1 MNPIIERALELLEK
15 IRQKIEEIVRLVN
28 AALRAL
34 PAVLAWVADRLRE
47 AWDGMLQKISEMWNA
62 ISEFFSHAGDPFM
75 LNSAAEGWKLAAAK
89 VSRINDTIMDANLS
103 VDDKWTG
110 SGADQYQQR
119 IETQRRANTSIM
131 ADYAENIGGAMTGL
145 AVAIGVFWG
154 AVVAAILA
162 LLTALAGAAVAT
174 GTIVGLPAV
183 PVLVTLGIVSFLAA
197 IGFGVAILYLSA
209 GQSRTTMASTA
220 AGIASWPPLANA

>member
-15 IRQKIEEIVRLVN
+15 IRQKIDEIVRLVN
-28 AALRAL
+28 AALRLL
-34 PAVLAWVADRLRE
+34 PAALSWVADRLRE
-47 AWDGMLQKISEMWNA
+47 AWDGMLQKIGEMWKA
-62 ISEFFSHAGDPFM
+62 ISEFFSHVGDPFM
-75 LNSAAEGWKLAAAK
+75 LNGAAQGWKTAAAK

-110 SGADQYQQR
+110 SGADQYKQR

-131 ADYAENIGGAMTGL
+131 ADYAENVSGAMTGL

-154 AVVAAILA
+154 AVVVAILT
-162 LLTALAGAAVAT
+162 LLGALAGAAVAT

-183 PVLVTLGIVSFLAA
+183 PVLVTIGIVTFLAA
-197 IGFGVAILYLSA
+197 AGTGVAVLFLSA
-209 GQSRTTMASTA
+209 GQARATMTSTA